1 MSNAIFTS
9 VLLPLALII
18 IMTSLGVALTLTD
31 FKRVLVYPKGVAIGL
46 GNLLLISPALA
57 FSMAWLFKLPPELA
71 VGVVLLGAAPGGTMA
86 NMLTHLARGDTA
98 LAVTMTA
105 VSSALSVITVPIFLS
120 VAITLFMSG
129 DGAPP
134 TPALGPIVL
143 KILMI
148 TLVPLSFGMLIRA
161 QFPPLAARLEK
172 PLKKLAIG
180 FFVLVVAAAIYAE
193 FNNLL
198 GYLGS
203 VGPAVV
209 ALNVLAM
216 SIGYGCAR
224 AGRLNSRQS
233 TAVAIELGVHNTTLS
248 MAVGGMV
255 SVAMTVPGAVYGTFM
270 FVTAGLFAW
279 FMARRNTQPTA
290 LPAGEADNGAAA

>member
-1 MSNAIFTS
+1 MINTVFAT
-9 VLLPLALII
+9 VLLPIALVI
-18 IMTSLGVALTLTD
+18 IMTSLGVALTVAD
-31 FKRVLVYPKGVAIGL
+31 FKRVLVYPRGVAIGL

-57 FSMAWLFKLPPELA
+57 FSMAWLFDLPPELA

-120 VAITLFMSG
+120 IAMAVFMSG
-129 DGAPP
+129 DASQPA
-134 TPALGPIVL
+134 PALGPIVL

-148 TLVPLSFGMLIRA
+148 TLVPLLIGMLVRA
-161 QFPPLAARLEK
+161 SFPPLAARIET
-172 PLKKLAIG
+172 PLKALAIG
-180 FFVLVVAAAIYAE
+180 FFVLVVVAAIYAE
-193 FNNLL
+193 FSNLVR
-198 GYLGS
+198 YLDS

-209 ALNVLAM
+209 GLNLLAM
-216 SIGYGCAR
+216 ASGYACS
-224 AGRLNSRQS
+224 RLGNLSDRQS
-233 TAVAIELGVHNTTLS
+233 TAVSIELGVHNTTLS

-255 SVAMTVPGAVYGTFM
+255 SVAMTVPGAVYGAFM

-279 FMARRNTQPTA
+279 MMGRRNATQTSA
-290 LPAGEADNGAAA
+290 LSETTMPSASA